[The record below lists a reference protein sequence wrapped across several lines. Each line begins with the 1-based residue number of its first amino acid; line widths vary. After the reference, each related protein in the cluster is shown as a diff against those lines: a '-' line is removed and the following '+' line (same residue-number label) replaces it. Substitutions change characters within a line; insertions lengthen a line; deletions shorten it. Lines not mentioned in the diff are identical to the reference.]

1 MIPSKIVKETT
12 GLSQGRL
19 SYMRS
24 LGLIPRPTR
33 IARPGRP
40 GSAYVYPASIFTRI
54 HVIEFLQGHGF
65 TLTQIAQAARG
76 TPFECLEPEPSG
88 DGWDTRCPYDQ

>member
-1 MIPSKIVKETT
+1 MIPSKIVKQKT

-33 IARPGRP
+33 IPRPGRP

-54 HVIEFLQGHGF
+54 HVIDFLQGHGL

-76 TPFECLEPEPSG
+76 TPFQ
-88 DGWDTRCPYDQ
+88 CPDPDPWTSWKRTP